1 MEQQKGL
8 PLHPDYDYAYD
19 AELKARFCART
30 PAKVFDAHFHL
41 AAGEVPN
48 VPTEESFA
56 FCRDLTEEYVGKGK
70 LQGGLIMG
78 NPGNFPTEE
87 RFDEER
93 RFGCEL
99 TAANEG
105 FVSGLLVKAVGTPEN
120 TVQWL
125 EKYPKIVALKPYK
138 TYARAENN
146 YEADLLD
153 FAPEWMWELA
163 NERNLAVIIHLSHY
177 GDMLRDPRNGE
188 QIRYVCQ
195 KYPNAKMVLAH
206 CAMGHHP
213 DKLKSGLKYLEG
225 LDNVWMD
232 CSGVS
237 EALSII
243 YSLQTVGPKKILYGS
258 DGYSFGFGNS
268 GKCMAAGGNFLG
280 IYDSES
286 LVLPPD
292 YQYHPI
298 RVVSEGLLA
307 LFAAGDICGL
317 TDSQWEDIFWNNAA
331 ELYYPLIR
339 K

>member
-1 MEQQKGL
+1 MNQQKGL

-30 PAKVFDAHFHL
+30 PPKVFDAHFHL
-41 AAGEVPN
+41 SAGEIPN
-48 VPTEESFA
+48 VLPEEELS
-56 FCRDLTEEYVGKGK
+56 FCRDLTEEYIGKGK
-70 LQGGLIMG
+70 LQGGLLMG
-78 NPGNFPTEE
+78 NPGRFPTEE

-99 TAANEG
+99 TANTEG
-105 FVSGLLVKAVGTPEN
+105 FVSGLLVKAVGTPED
-120 TVQWL
+120 TERWL
-125 EKYPKIVALKPYK
+125 DRYPKIVALKPYK
-138 TYARAENN
+138 NYARAENS
-146 YEADLLD
+146 YAADLLD

-163 NERNLAVIIHLSHY
+163 DAQNIAVVVHLSHY

-188 QIRYVCQ
+188 QIRYICQ

-213 DKLKSGLKYLEG
+213 DKLKSGLHYLEG
-225 LDNVWMD
+225 LSNVWMD

-243 YSLQTVGPKKILYGS
+243 YSLQALGAKKLLYGS
-258 DGYSFGFGNS
+258 DGYSFGFGDN
-268 GKCMAAGGNFLG
+268 GRCMPVGGNFMG
-280 IYDSES
+280 VYDSS
-286 LVLPPD
+286 SMLLPPD

-298 RVVSEGLLA
+298 RNVSESLLA
-307 LFAAGDICGL
+307 LFAAGDILGF
-317 TDSQWEDIFWNNAA
+317 TDNQWEDIFWNNAA
-331 ELYYPLIR
+331 NLYNPQNR